1 MRGLYRKDLF
11 GLKKMLYS
19 FALISAI
26 VFFISILCILS
37 MRYGNLLLARQTIG
51 EKEFRVIFRL
61 ETIFPLLIPIAFMG
75 EVNSCFASDEKAGFW
90 KLVKSMPVSPGQIVL
105 SRYLTLF
112 TMAGIGLTVSFPG
125 AFVIGGFSDILKMS
139 ELLAFPFIL
148 CCALLIGIS
157 LGMPIAY
164 RFGSRMNIVVMIV
177 VVIGALAGFEAY
189 VLLHTANMS
198 EAETEAF
205 IEAVLNKGSM
215 LLHSGRMGL
224 LLFLITVVCVVISF
238 WISVEIVKRKK
249 G

>member
-1 MRGLYRKDLF
+1 MRGLYRKDLL
-11 GLKKMLYS
+11 GLKKMLQS
-19 FALISAI
+19 FLLICAI
-26 VFFISILCILS
+26 VFFVSILCILS

-51 EKEFRVIFRL
+51 EKEFRMLFCL

-75 EVNSCFASDEKAGFW
+75 EVNGCFAADEKAGFW
-90 KLVKSMPVSPGQIVL
+90 KLVKSMPVSPKQIV
-105 SRYLTLF
+105 SARYATLF
-112 TMAGIGLTVSFPG
+112 TIGGTGLIVSFLG
-125 AFVIGGFSDILKMS
+125 AFVIGSFSDILKLR
-139 ELLAFPFIL
+139 ELLVFPLIL
-148 CCALLIGIS
+148 CCVLLIGSS
-157 LGMPIAY
+157 LGMSIAY
-164 RFGSRMNIVVMIV
+164 RFGSKTNRVVMAV
-177 VVIGALAGFEAY
+177 VVIGVLAGFEAY
-189 VLLHTANMS
+189 TLLHTMNMS